1 MEYAALCFIIL
12 LVIIV
17 LILMI
22 YNYSIHKKVDTFSNL
37 NQRVTNLNVLQDFM
51 NTLGDSLSIDEK
63 IERINDVLINK
74 YSIKYSTIVVFN
86 GAEYE
91 VKASNVEEKHWDT
104 LKNLQSDPVFADSI
118 KTAVPKYITVE
129 NDSEKL
135 PYQKMEFGRA
145 KCAMFFPLYIDNVY
159 IGYWIIEGSRP
170 HEFDNMDTTILE
182 VVRKNIV
189 TILKTVQSQQTLENL
204 VRNDQFSGLKS
215 AEYLYGEG
223 KKIIDKSTT
232 SAICLF
238 KIVNLP
244 EINEEI
250 GRKTGNDVVT
260 EISSFVKNNLSTEY
274 VFVRYMG
281 PKFAIVFSGVETKGA
296 FEFMKSLKLQMEA
309 LNIQANLQ
317 DVNNFANFAS
327 EQPNNS
333 YTGNTNNIIDNGSGD
348 VIYSDKI
355 EQQVSVKPKIRV
367 VVATYYK
374 GTSLDGAFKK
384 IEEFIDKSDENS
396 ITQV

>member
-104 LKNLQSDPVFADSI
+104 LRNLQSDPVFADSI

-327 EQPNNS
+327 GQPNIS

>member
-1 MEYAALCFIIL
+1 MEYVALCFIIL

-327 EQPNNS
+327 GQPNIS

>member
-104 LKNLQSDPVFADSI
+104 LRNLQSDPVFADSI

-327 EQPNNS
+327 GQPNIS
-333 YTGNTNNIIDNGSGD
+333 YTGNTNNIIDNGSED
-348 VIYSDKI
+348 VIYNNKT

-384 IEEFIDKSDENS
+384 IEEFVDKSDENS

>member
-309 LNIQANLQ
+309 LNIQVNLQ
-317 DVNNFANFAS
+317 DVNHFANFAS
-327 EQPNNS
+327 GQPNNS
-333 YTGNTNNIIDNGSGD
+333 YTSNTNNIIDNGSED
-348 VIYSDKI
+348 VIYNNKT

>member
-51 NTLGDSLSIDEK
+51 NTLGDNLSIDEK
-63 IERINDVLINK
+63 LERINDVLINK

-104 LKNLQSDPVFADSI
+104 LRNLQSDPVFADSI

-333 YTGNTNNIIDNGSGD
+333 YTGNTNNIIDNGSED
-348 VIYSDKI
+348 VIYNNKT

>member
-1 MEYAALCFIIL
+1 
-12 LVIIV
+12 
-17 LILMI
+17 
-22 YNYSIHKKVDTFSNL
+22 
-37 NQRVTNLNVLQDFM
+37 M

-327 EQPNNS
+327 EQLNNN
-333 YTGNTNNIIDNGSGD
+333 YTGNTNNIIDNGSED
-348 VIYSDKI
+348 VIYNNKT

>member
-104 LKNLQSDPVFADSI
+104 LRNLQSDPVFADSI

-317 DVNNFANFAS
+317 DINHFANFAS
-327 EQPNNS
+327 GQPNNS
-333 YTGNTNNIIDNGSGD
+333 YTGNTNNIIDNGSED
-348 VIYSDKI
+348 VIYNNKT

>member
-1 MEYAALCFIIL
+1 
-12 LVIIV
+12 
-17 LILMI
+17 MI

-327 EQPNNS
+327 GQPNIS

>member
-327 EQPNNS
+327 EQPNNN
-333 YTGNTNNIIDNGSGD
+333 YTGNTNNIIDNGSED
-348 VIYSDKI
+348 VIYNNKT

>member
-296 FEFMKSLKLQMEA
+296 FEFMKSLKIQMEA

-327 EQPNNS
+327 GQPNIS

>member
-309 LNIQANLQ
+309 LNIKVNLQ
-317 DVNNFANFAS
+317 DVNHFANLAS
-327 EQPNNS
+327 GQPNNS
-333 YTGNTNNIIDNGSGD
+333 YTGNTNNIIDNGSDD
-348 VIYSDKI
+348 VIYNNKT

>member
-104 LKNLQSDPVFADSI
+104 LRNLQSDPVFADSI

-296 FEFMKSLKLQMEA
+296 FEFMKSLKIQMEA

-327 EQPNNS
+327 EQLNNN
-333 YTGNTNNIIDNGSGD
+333 YTGNTNNIIDNGSED
-348 VIYSDKI
+348 VIYNNKT

>member
-104 LKNLQSDPVFADSI
+104 LRNLQSDPVFADSI

-296 FEFMKSLKLQMEA
+296 FEFMKSLKIQMEA

-327 EQPNNS
+327 EQPNNN
-333 YTGNTNNIIDNGSGD
+333 YTGNTNNIIDNGSED
-348 VIYSDKI
+348 VIYNNKT

>member
-51 NTLGDSLSIDEK
+51 NTLGDNLSIDEK
-63 IERINDVLINK
+63 LERINDVLINK

-104 LKNLQSDPVFADSI
+104 LRNLQSDPVFADSI

-182 VVRKNIV
+182 VVRKNI
-189 TILKTVQSQQTLENL
+189 
-204 VRNDQFSGLKS
+204 
-215 AEYLYGEG
+215 
-223 KKIIDKSTT
+223 KSTT

-260 EISSFVKNNLSTEY
+260 EISSFVKNNLAKEY

-281 PKFAIVFSGVETKGA
+281 PKFAIVFSGVEKKGA
-296 FEFMKSLKLQMEA
+296 FDFMKNLKLQMEE
-309 LNIQANLQ
+309 LKIQANSQ
-317 DVNNFANFAS
+317 DVNHFTNSTS
-327 EQPNNS
+327 EQPNSNTENINNS
-333 YTGNTNNIIDNGSGD
+333 IDIDSSDLVNNNS
-348 VIYSDKI
+348 
-355 EQQVSVKPKIRV
+355 ENQVTVRPKIRV

>member
-104 LKNLQSDPVFADSI
+104 LRNLQSDPVFADSI

-309 LNIQANLQ
+309 LNIQVNLQ

-327 EQPNNS
+327 GQPNNS
-333 YTGNTNNIIDNGSGD
+333 YTGNTNNIIDNGSED
-348 VIYSDKI
+348 VIYNNKT

>member
-274 VFVRYMG
+274 VFVRYLG

-296 FEFMKSLKLQMEA
+296 FEFMKNLKLQMEA

-317 DVNNFANFAS
+317 DVNHFANFAS
-327 EQPNNS
+327 GQPNIG
-333 YTGNTNNIIDNGSGD
+333 YTGNTNNTIDNGSED
-348 VIYSDKI
+348 VIYNNKI